1 MFVAYDPQQA
11 PWRQINS
18 TYGVSCILNFA
29 EGLEPRPEALISG
42 QRAVRQCW
50 QGSPLEN
57 FEAGQSVEIH
67 SGPFAIFIATVEQMA
82 SDVWAWVL
90 LDFMDKEPCGQVDR
104 K

>member
-1 MFVAYDPQQA
+1 MVYLAFLTL
-11 PWRQINS
+11 RK
-18 TYGVSCILNFA
+18 VSSPC
-29 EGLEPRPEALISG
+29 
-42 QRAVRQCW
+42 QRRLYLASARCDNV
-50 QGSPLEN
+50 GKVVPLEN